1 MRVLLVHPGP
11 HFSVA
16 DVYNGLHNALLAAG
30 CEVATLN
37 LDDRLEFYVSAHTT
51 KPGSDELV
59 KAFDKAGAIRMA
71 SQGLEVALYE
81 FWPDVV
87 IVVSGWFVPETV
99 WQIMAQRPHTTVLWA
114 TESPYEDDQQ
124 ATIGRW
130 ADICVLND
138 PANIAG
144 WVEHVNPNTYYQP
157 HSYDP
162 NVHYPGQ
169 STSGEDL
176 DFVFIGTGFPSRI
189 EWFERVDWSG
199 LKVGIGGQ
207 WKGLS
212 ASSPLRPFMLH
223 DEGQCVDNR
232 VTADLYRASR
242 MSANLYRREAN
253 EKSHAVGWAMGP
265 REVELAAC
273 GTFFFRDSRGEGD
286 TLFPYLPPVPT
297 PEKFGDEL
305 RWWLA
310 HPDARAEAIGYTRDA
325 ILDRTFANAVARLL
339 DRVDASPASQPKHHL
354 VP

>member
-1 MRVLLVHPGP
+1 VRVLLVHPGP

-16 DVYNGLHNALLAAG
+16 DVYNGLHKALVAAG

-37 LDDRLEFYVSAHTT
+37 LDDRLEFYIGAHA
-51 KPGSDELV
+51 KRHGSDELV
-59 KAFDKAGAIRMA
+59 QAFDRKAAIRMA
-71 SQGLEVALYE
+71 AQGLEVACYE

-87 IVVSGWFVPETV
+87 IVVSGWFIPEEV
-99 WQIMAQRPHTTVLWA
+99 WQIMSQRPHTTVLWA

-130 ADICVLND
+130 ADVCVLND

-162 NVHYPGQ
+162 DIHFPG
-169 STSGEDL
+169 TPTMDDRF

-189 EWFERVDWSG
+189 KWFEQVDWTG
-199 LKVGIGGQ
+199 LEVGFGGQ
-207 WKGLS
+207 WKMLGER
-212 ASSPLRPFMLH
+212 SPLRAFLLN
-223 DEGQCVDNR
+223 DDDQCIDNA
-232 VTADLYRASR
+232 VTADLYRASH

-253 EKSHAVGWAMGP
+253 DKSHAVGWAMGP

-273 GTFFFRDSRGEGD
+273 GTFFFRDPRGEGD
-286 TLFPYLPPVPT
+286 DLFPCLPFVPA
-297 PEKFGDEL
+297 PDRFGDEL

-325 ILDRTFANAVARLL
+325 IADRTFLNAAARLL
-339 DRVDASPASQPKHHL
+339 DRVGI
-354 VP
+354 